1 MRKTHIGRCRL
12 WIAVALIAL
21 SAAAGIGFSQI
32 QPSGRKAGLIQ
43 FDVIS
48 ELNMLT
54 PSGPTYPNRV
64 VFARYWVC
72 EDYYA
77 ICMIWMEPHPSIRNM
92 GSTIFLSDEAGF
104 RIDEE
109 DQREFVPVNTTYAK
123 PLGERGPSPA
133 GAALGSHPAFVA
145 QTRFAEVA
153 AASRRV
159 YASDLGSVKSQKPGT
174 DGVIDVNVPRGP
186 GVVTRKLAHLKVRA
200 KDERIES
207 MELFDNQKRPLG
219 RMRYEYERDGNT
231 PSLTKLI
238 ADWPERPEKLAIDVN
253 VVVTSSSIDVNTV
266 GTPKSEKK
274 RINKT
279 SEIDYVSHKGGR
291 TATVTYKNVAL
302 GGKVLRLPML
312 VEVRRSDDKRLVR
325 SARLMN
331 FKQLDLDKAGVW
343 QAAKAFGGFTG
354 DDHALAQL
362 VKKYLA
368 EPVRTRKPLRVDPND
383 VAFVKRLI
391 AKYPVPEVAMPPE
404 ELRAGPRMKHRAP
417 DLDPEVGAQQ
427 TLMWKEADKRERA
440 QRREQMKAWR
450 EQVAKTPKPKQMMVE
465 PADAIVI
472 RARIALYEEMLARP
486 MTEQEKTIYHAQ
498 GWFMPPPRHPS
509 EDEQEISG
517 LRSKLRRI
525 LNYHHAPRPPEKK
538 PKTVDP
544 DDFRL
549 ICQLQDH
556 YNELATQQDRGL
568 GERLKALDALTRL
581 DRILRNYDAFEEH
594 TTRYL
599 QMVRGGGLVAMHMVG
614 GYEKIEDLIEAG
626 QFDKTDEA
634 MRPWADK
641 VAADNDAD
649 TIFRFVNMKARG
661 PALSWA
667 SVQVLDRFLKRPGL
681 SPVQRYEALALRA
694 INLDEIDRF
703 LADPEAGNNDPGG
716 VDQWILSTT
725 TKAEIGKLVKTAIL
739 QAVSA
744 WEALGPA
751 RLSEAK
757 PYSTNGISGMQQNM
771 MEAPD
776 ATRLQETSA
785 RLDRIVSQRFGQK
798 GPAPGP
804 RETKRP
810 APTRR

>member
-1 MRKTHIGRCRL
+1 MRKTYTGRRRL
-12 WIAVALIAL
+12 WIGVALVAL
-21 SAAAGIGFSQI
+21 STAAGIGLCQI

-77 ICMIWMEPHPSIRNM
+77 VCMIWSEPHPGISNVGAI
-92 GSTIFLSDEAGF
+92 IFFSDEAGF
-104 RIDEE
+104 RIDDE
-109 DQREFVPVNTTYAK
+109 DSREFVPVNTTYAK

-133 GAALGSHPAFVA
+133 GAALRSHAEFVA
-145 QTRFAEVA
+145 KTRFAEAA

-159 YASDLGSVKSQKPGT
+159 YASDLGSVKSQKPGA
-174 DGVIDVNVPRGP
+174 DGVIDMNVPKGP
-186 GVVTRKLAHLKVRA
+186 GAVTRKLAHLKVRA

-207 MELFDNQKRPLG
+207 MELFDNQKRQLG

-238 ADWPERPEKLAIDVN
+238 ADWSERPEKLAVDVN
-253 VVVTSSSIDVNTV
+253 AVVSS
-266 GTPKSEKK
+266 KSEKK
-274 RINKT
+274 TINKT
-279 SEIDYVSHKGGR
+279 AEIDYVSHKGGR
-291 TATVTYKNVAL
+291 TSTVTYKNVAI
-302 GGKVLRLPML
+302 GGRVLRLPVQ

-325 SARLMN
+325 SAKLMN
-331 FKQLDLDKAGVW
+331 FKQADLDKAGVW
-343 QAAKAFGGFTG
+343 RAAKAFGGFTG

-383 VAFVKRLI
+383 VAFVKVLI
-391 AKYPVPEVAMPPE
+391 AKYPVPEVARPPE
-404 ELRAGPRMKHRAP
+404 ELRLQPRMKHRVP
-417 DLDPEVGAQQ
+417 DLDLEVGAQQ
-427 TLMWKEADKRERA
+427 TLMWEEADRRERA
-440 QRREQMKAWR
+440 QRQEQMMAWR
-450 EQVAKTPKPKQMMVE
+450 EQVAKIPKPKQMTVE
-465 PADAIVI
+465 PGDAKVI
-472 RARIALYEEMLARP
+472 RERIALYEEMLARP

-498 GWFMPPPRHPS
+498 GWLKRTIHRT
-509 EDEQEISG
+509 EDEREIE
-517 LRSKLRRI
+517 KLRHQLQHI
-525 LNYHHAPRPPEKK
+525 LSYHHAPRPPENK
-538 PKTVDP
+538 PKPVEP
-544 DDFRL
+544 DDFKL

-581 DRILRNYDAFEEH
+581 DRILRNYDAFAEH

-614 GYEKIEDLIEAG
+614 GYEKIEDLMEAG
-626 QFDKTDEA
+626 QFGKTNEVV
-634 MRPWADK
+634 RPWVDK

-649 TIFRFVNMKARG
+649 TIFRFVNMKGLG
-661 PALSWA
+661 PAFSWV
-667 SVQVLDRFLKRPGL
+667 SIQVLDRFLKRPGL
-681 SPVQRYEALALRA
+681 SPAQKYEALASRA
-694 INLDEIDRF
+694 IHLDRIDRF

-716 VDQWILSTT
+716 VDQWILSTS
-725 TKAEIGKLVKTAIL
+725 TKAEIRRLVEPAIR

-744 WEALGPA
+744 WGALGPA

-757 PYSTNGISGMQQNM
+757 PYSTEDLPAQHKNIT
-771 MEAPD
+771 EAPD
-776 ATRLQETSA
+776 ATRLQEISA
-785 RLDRIVSQRFGQK
+785 QLDQIVSQRFGQK
-798 GPAPGP
+798 GTSPDP
-804 RETKRP
+804 RKTGRS
-810 APTRR
+810 APTR